1 MTSPFSLAGRVALV
15 TGASQGLGAA
25 MAAALAEA
33 GAHVVLVARTR
44 DKLEARAEEIGKAG
58 GEASV
63 VPLDLTDD
71 RAVVEAVAQVAAE
84 RGRLDVLVNNAGI
97 IDRALVAESGT
108 EGFRQVLET
117 NVTAAYVMAR
127 ECAVPMVAHGWG
139 RIVNIGSI
147 LSVIARPSVVSYT
160 ASKHAIVGL
169 TKTLAAEFGASGVHA
184 NAILPGYFRTEINVV
199 LQQNTEF
206 NAMVESRTPL
216 GRWGETPDLVGPLL
230 LLASD
235 GASYVNGHAL
245 TVDGGFTATI

>member
-1 MTSPFSLAGRVALV
+1 MTSPFCLGGRVALV
-15 TGASQGLGAA
+15 TGASRGLGAG
-25 MAAALAEA
+25 MAAALAQA
-33 GAHVVLVARTR
+33 GAHVVLVARSAE
-44 DKLEARAEEIGKAG
+44 KLEARAEEIRGAG

-63 VPLDLTDD
+63 VPLDLTDEC
-71 RAVVEAVAQVAAE
+71 AVVEAVARVAAE

-97 IDRALVAESGT
+97 IDRALVAQSGT
-108 EGFRQVLET
+108 EGFRRVLET

-127 ECAVPMVAHGWG
+127 ECAVPMVERGWG

-169 TKTLAAEFGASGVHA
+169 TKTLAAELGPGGVHA

-199 LQQNTEF
+199 LQQDVEF
-206 NAMVESRTPL
+206 NAMVETRTPL
-216 GRWGETPDLVGPLL
+216 GRWGETSDLVGPLL

-235 GASYVNGHAL
+235 AASYVNGHAL
-245 TVDGGFTATI
+245 IVDGGFTATI